1 MISVAQKGS
10 IMKKDEE
17 NKFFFG
23 IIFKMVILLGK
34 NCLLFGWVVVGGKDK
49 KYIIYL
55 FTKLF
60 LANCS
65 LKNFE

>member
-1 MISVAQKGS
+1 
-10 IMKKDEE
+10 MKKDEQVAN
-17 NKFFFG
+17 NKFFFS

-49 KYIIYL
+49 RKYIIYL